1 MRWFYKLP
9 LRFRSLFRKGRVEQE
24 LAEELRFHLGK
35 LTEEYVAKGM
45 TPEEA
50 RYAALRELGGVE
62 QIKEECRDMRRVN
75 YLEDFLQDV
84 RYGLRQLRR
93 SPGFTAVATLTL
105 ALGIGVNTAIFTL
118 INSLLLRSLPV
129 ENPKELLLLGHGLDR
144 GVVGEAQRG
153 SWELF
158 SYDFYK

>member
-1 MRWFYKLP
+1 MRCFYKVS
-9 LRFRSLFRKGRVEQE
+9 LRFRSLFRKGRVKKE
-24 LAEELRFHLGK
+24 LSDELRFHLGK

-75 YLEDFLQDV
+75 YLEDVLQDV

-105 ALGIGVNTAIFTL
+105 ALGIGANAAIF
-118 INSLLLRSLPV
+118 SVVDAVVLRPSPYKDPNRLV
-129 ENPKELLLLGHGLDR
+129 MLKE
-144 GVVGEAQRG
+144 
-153 SWELF
+153 
-158 SYDFYK
+158 KIP